1 VLDNAGSM
9 ASSNKMEVLK
19 TASHNLRDQ
28 VKPAALDPEHIYVSV
43 IPLNKKVNIGASNLW

>member
-1 VLDNAGSM
+1 VLDNAGST